1 MILLS
6 QVELSLSAD
15 GGRSVVL
22 FLSELFKGAESDSG
36 ECVESRSRVVNYRC
50 VEFPRLSNID
60 SFYDTIYVLTCCA
73 FIDLT
78 DFITVIDVF
87 CHFQAA
93 ETQR

>member
-1 MILLS
+1 MISLS

-50 VEFPRLSNID
+50 VDFPRLSNID
-60 SFYDTIYVLTCCA
+60 SFYDTIYNLMCFA
-73 FIDLT
+73 FTDLT